1 MAYAVYEDYVNLYG
15 GGEADEAAF
24 GRLLPEAGRIMER
37 AVTGVDGVC
46 KLKAAPPEGDGAEAV
61 KRCACALVR
70 ALWQAERR
78 DGCVE
83 RSDGTVTGRVVTRV
97 TAGQESVTYAAP
109 DSAGGR
115 RNLEDLAR
123 EYLAG
128 VPDGNGV
135 NLTYMGPPSV
145 LAWRPS
151 RLPRQREA

>member
-1 MAYAVYEDYVNLYG
+1 MAYAAYEDYVNLYG

-46 KLKAAPPEGDGAEAV
+46 KLKAAPPSDEDGAETV

-83 RSDGTVTGRVVTRV
+83 RLDGTVTGRVVTRI

-109 DSAGGR
+109 ASAGGGR

-135 NLTYMGPPSV
+135 NLTYMGPYP
-145 LAWRPS
+145 AG
-151 RLPRQREA
+151 E